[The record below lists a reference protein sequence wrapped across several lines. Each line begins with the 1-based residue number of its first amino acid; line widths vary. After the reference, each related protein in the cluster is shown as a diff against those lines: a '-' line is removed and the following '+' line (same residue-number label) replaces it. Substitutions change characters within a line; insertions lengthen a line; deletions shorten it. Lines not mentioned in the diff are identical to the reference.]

1 MGYVGAVAQA
11 KSLNECGDICAATDG
26 CEVANYISHSTCSMN
41 GWGFPVAAWGV
52 VWDCDA
58 AFATGSQ
65 IPPFLAHPPE
75 QCLIETHGPYIGNPS
90 FILSRLLLLLT
101 FDSGGS
107 GWPAIN
113 SGNSTTPTPF
123 NPNIPPTLPLPDQV
137 KPFGP
142 ESPGLFTS
150 EFGCTSFSSFESL
163 GPTLHPK
170 DWGAH
175 APPM

>member
-101 FDSGGS
+101 FRFR
-107 GWPAIN
+107 WQWLARYQQWQLHN
-113 SGNSTTPTPF
+113 SH
-123 NPNIPPTLPLPDQV
+123 TLQPQHSPD
-137 KPFGP
+137 P
-142 ESPGLFTS
+142 
-150 EFGCTSFSSFESL
+150 SSS
-163 GPTLHPK
+163 
-170 DWGAH
+170 
-175 APPM
+175 